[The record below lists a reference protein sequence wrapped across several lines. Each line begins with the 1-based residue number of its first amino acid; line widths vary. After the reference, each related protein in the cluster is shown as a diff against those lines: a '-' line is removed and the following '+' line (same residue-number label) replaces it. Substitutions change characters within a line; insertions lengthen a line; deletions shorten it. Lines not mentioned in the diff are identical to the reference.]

1 MEIRKDKTDRKE
13 TCQERHFTT
22 LLMDMD
28 GTIFDFDEAERQG
41 VRRVLQLNG
50 IEPTDELIEQ
60 YHQVNRWYWQAFER
74 GDITRE
80 QIFEGRYPTFFWQLG
95 IEINAGETEKTYRDS
110 LDACAALVEGA
121 EDLCAYLYERY
132 DIYIITNGISGTQHA
147 RMQASGLGRYFKD
160 IFVSEDMGSQK
171 PQTEFFEACFPRIRE
186 KDRTRMLIIGDSLT
200 SDIRGGEN
208 TGIATCWVNLV
219 GEPARE
225 DIVPD
230 YEVHSLAELKTLL

>member
-1 MEIRKDKTDRKE
+1 MLRDKFGRKDK
-13 TCQERHFTT
+13 CLERRFTT

-41 VRRVLQLNG
+41 VSRVLRLNG
-50 IEPTDELIEQ
+50 IKPTDELLGR
-60 YHQVNRWYWQAFER
+60 YHEVNRWYWQAFER

-80 QIFEGRYPTFFWQLG
+80 QIFEGRYPAFFRQLG
-95 IEINAGETEKTYRDS
+95 IEINAEETENTYRDS

-121 EDLCAYLYERY
+121 EELCAYLYERY

-171 PQTEFFEACFPRIRE
+171 PQAEFFDACFLRIRE
-186 KDRTRMLIIGDSLT
+186 KDRAKMLIIGDSLT
-200 SDIRGGEN
+200 SDIRGGKN

-219 GEPARE
+219 DEPPRE

-230 YEVHSLAELKTLL
+230 YEVHSLTELKKLL